1 MHDLDRTAF
10 ETGEGEAEF
19 LGEMAELTHEGEL
32 GEVGELNELN
42 ELELASTFLEISSEQ
57 ELEQFLGGLI
67 RRAGQLAGTVV
78 RSDAGRALGGILK
91 NAARQ
96 ALPVV
101 GRAIGDWVSPGAG
114 GNVGARL
121 ATLGGQA
128 FGLELEG
135 LSNEDREFEI
145 ARRFVRFADAAARQM
160 VAAAPGA
167 PPMVVASRAAA
178 AAARQFAPGLVPAFV
193 GAGSSRRSGRWVRR
207 GRNIVLF
214 GV

>member
-10 ETGEGEAEF
+10 ETGEGEGEF
-19 LGEMAELTHEGEL
+19 LGETLELAEE

-42 ELELASTFLEISSEQ
+42 ELELASSFLEVSSEQ
-57 ELEQFLGGLI
+57 ELEQFLGDLI
-67 RRAGQLAGTVV
+67 RRAAQTAGRAV
-78 RSDAGRALGGILK
+78 RSDTGQALGGILK

-101 GRAIGDWVSPGAG
+101 GRALGNWVSPGAG
-114 GNVGARL
+114 GDIGARL
-121 ATLGGQA
+121 AVGGGKA

-145 ARRFVRFADAAARQM
+145 ARRFVRFADAAARQAV
-160 VAAAPGA
+160 VAPPGA
-167 PPMVVASRAAA
+167 PARAVASRAAA
-178 AAARQFAPGLVPAFV
+178 AAARQYAPGLVPGFA
-193 GAGSSRRSGRWVRR
+193 GARPSGPSGRWVRR
-207 GRNIVLF
+207 GRTIVLF